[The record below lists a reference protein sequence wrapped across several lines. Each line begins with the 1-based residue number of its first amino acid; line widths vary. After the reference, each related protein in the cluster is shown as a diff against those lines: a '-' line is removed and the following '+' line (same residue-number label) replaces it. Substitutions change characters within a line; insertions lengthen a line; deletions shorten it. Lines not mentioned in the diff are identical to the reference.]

1 MGGGSVSYSADTP
14 ILGNGKVPPD
24 AVQAFFVER
33 GKAAAPQFA
42 PDGSYKPPPD
52 DIGQRIVT
60 LADSYGI
67 NSDMLAAQIGHESA
81 WWQSRIVRD
90 KNNPSGLGAT
100 NDAPYE
106 NAITFE
112 RPVDGIRA
120 TIAHLLSYVHGDDNP
135 IRDQSYRH
143 EVLRNAGYLGVA
155 SAWRDLNGR
164 WAWPGETYA
173 QSIAARANDLVA
185 FAESNEFPPEQ
196 EEKSMSIKVALAAGH
211 RNNDGG
217 NATEQALV
225 AEHCYASAQALRAA
239 GADVRVVTPNDGRGW
254 FQGGLQAV
262 AQRVVDWHNGGW
274 TANLFLEFHTNG
286 PGGRG
291 VFAIYP
297 DTGNDVDTDVRDTL
311 GPAMARAVA
320 KYTGMP
326 VWQNGIMSERSTGIG
341 RQGHRLGVFLRSAPI
356 RSTTE
361 RMLIESGF
369 HTDARDLAILRRAET
384 PGNIAKGVVEA
395 VFDFYSESP
404 SAPEKSEDPN
414 ARFFEETGHWM
425 INADTEDGRITM
437 LDHWRDGRGITGN
450 GYPIGG
456 MSKDDDG
463 VYRQLCENVLLE
475 AWPPGTWGDNSE
487 VVYRYGSLGR
497 RYRDAQIECAVLQAK
512 LDGNPECDC
521 S

>member
-1 MGGGSVSYSADTP
+1 MTYSADTP
-14 ILGNGKVPPD
+14 ILGKGTVS
-24 AVQAFFVER
+24 AAAIQQFFIVR

-42 PDGSYKPPPD
+42 PDEKYKHPPD
-52 DIGQRIVT
+52 DVGQRIVT

-67 NSDMLAAQIGHESA
+67 NSDMMAAQIGHESA

-155 SAWRDLNGR
+155 SVWGDLNGR

-173 QSIAARANDLVA
+173 QSIAARANDLVT
-185 FAESNEFPPEQ
+185 FANEHEFPPEQ
-196 EEKSMSIKVALAAGH
+196 EDDMAAIKIALAAGH
-211 RNNDGG
+211 RNSDGG
-217 NATEQALV
+217 NAIERELV
-225 AEHCYASAQALRAA
+225 AEHCYQTAQALRAA
-239 GADVRVVTPNDGRGW
+239 GADVRVVTPDDGRGV
-254 FQGGLQAV
+254 FSGGLQAV
-262 AQRVVDWHNGGW
+262 AQRVVDWHNEGW

-297 DTGNDVDTDVRDTL
+297 DSGNDVDTDVRDTL
-311 GPAMARAVA
+311 GPAMAQAIA
-320 KYTGMP
+320 KQTGMP
-326 VWQNGIMSERSTGIG
+326 VWQNGIMSERNTGVG
-341 RQGHRLGVFLRSAPI
+341 RQGHRLGVFLRSEPL
-356 RSTTE
+356 RTTTE

-369 HTDARDLAILRRAET
+369 HSDARDLAILRKPET
-384 PGNIAKGVVEA
+384 PGNIAAGVVEA
-395 VFDFYSESP
+395 VFDFYGVSP
-404 SAPEKSEDPN
+404 SDPKESEDPN
-414 ARFFEETGHWM
+414 ARYFEETGHWI
-425 INADTEDGRITM
+425 INADTDDGRITM
-437 LDHWRDGRGITGN
+437 LDHWRNGRGINGN
-450 GYPIGG
+450 GYPISG

-463 VYRQLCENVLLE
+463 VYRQLTENTLME
-475 AWPPGTWGDNSE
+475 AWPPGTWGDNKE
-487 VVYRYGSLGR
+487 VVYRNGAVGR
-497 RYRDAQIECAVLQAK
+497 RWRDAQITIAELQAEI
-512 LDGNPECDC
+512 DGHEECDC
-521 S
+521 T